1 MKLSHGEVRGLT
13 ALIII
18 LSLVLLAMWLSG
30 KREPATPTPAII
42 AAEQA
47 VDHPDTL
54 VTDTLAKP
62 RTSRKSGKKSAAK
75 PKFTPDRQSP
85 HTEQVQ
91 PIEQL

>member
-18 LSLVLLAMWLSG
+18 LSLILLAMWLTG
-30 KREPATPTPAII
+30 KREPATPTPAIT

-54 VTDTLAKP
+54 ATDTLAKP
-62 RTSRKSGKKSAAK
+62 QKLCHRRFTHK
-75 PKFTPDRQSP
+75 PKPPKHAAPDRQSVLD
-85 HTEQVQ
+85 EGVQ
-91 PIEQL
+91 PME